1 MTVHFTMNRKP
12 MTIHLQKFV
21 DRLQGFEARGAKDF
35 IMPVVDAKGM
45 HADLTRLLLELTTL
59 KEAAAVESAKKDEV
73 ITVKMDGG
81 SF

>member
-1 MTVHFTMNRKP
+1 

-45 HADLTRLLLELTTL
+45 HADLTRLLLELTIL
-59 KEAAAVESAKKDEV
+59 KEAAAVEPAKKDEV
-73 ITVKMDGG
+73 ITVKIDGG